1 MPISVG
7 PDSYSSMQDIT
18 LKRRIDKIIEIEYGV
33 ILHYVLET
41 QLKKCRRYIA
51 I

>member
-7 PDSYSSMQDIT
+7 PDSDSSVQDIT

-33 ILHYVLET
+33 TLHYVLRNPVEEV
-41 QLKKCRRYIA
+41 
-51 I
+51 